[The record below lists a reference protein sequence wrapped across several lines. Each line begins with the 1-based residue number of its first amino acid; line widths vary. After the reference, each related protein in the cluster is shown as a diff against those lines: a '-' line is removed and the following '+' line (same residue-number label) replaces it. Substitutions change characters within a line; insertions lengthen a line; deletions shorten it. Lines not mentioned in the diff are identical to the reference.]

1 MKFLFF
7 LKNIGI
13 VLIWFC
19 LNFQAPVDEAGGV
32 QGKSSRGATTQDSKK
47 INDYFAK
54 QQGTSPVRHGGAK
67 SPSAQ
72 PSYPMVRFILQNL
85 KKEK

>member
-1 MKFLFF
+1 MGVIL
-7 LKNIGI
+7 
-13 VLIWFC
+13 
-19 LNFQAPVDEAGGV
+19 FQAPVDETGGV

-72 PSYPMVRFILQNL
+72 PSYPMVRIYKL
-85 KKEK
+85 EKRIEREY